1 MNNNPLSGATGNCT
15 WQLAGPADN
24 YTLLVSGT
32 GAMKDY
38 AFDALPPWHPHR
50 DAITTLLVA
59 DGVTSLGDL
68 TCKDCTRLLS
78 VSLPSTLARVGRWA
92 FSGCSSLRA
101 VDLPATLDV
110 IDAFAFCCS
119 GLHSVVIPD
128 SVTHVASYAFWH
140 SALRDL
146 TLGRSNVI
154 ISDAAFSACPYLA
167 VVTNHNPDPS
177 SFFFPFLTPDVTV
190 RERVGSRDRLLRVP
204 AASLAAYRVV
214 GEWRHFGAIEA
225 IPDDDPSPPQ
235 HP

>member
-1 MNNNPLSGATGNCT
+1 MNTSPLSGVTGDCT

-50 DAITTLLVA
+50 DAITALLLS
-59 DGVTSLGDL
+59 DGVTSLGDM
-68 TCKDCTRLLS
+68 TCKDCQCLRDVTLPLS
-78 VSLPSTLARVGRWA
+78 LARVGRWA
-92 FSGCSSLRA
+92 FSGCASLHS
-101 VDLPATLDV
+101 VLLPATLDV

-128 SVTHVASYAFWH
+128 SVTYIAAYAFWH

-146 TLGRSNVI
+146 TLGRTNVI

-167 VVTNHNPDPS
+167 VVTNYNPDPS
-177 SFFFPFLTPDVTV
+177 SFFFHFLTPDVTV

-204 AASLAAYRVV
+204 AGSLAAYRVV
-214 GEWRHFGAIEA
+214 GEWRHFGTIEA
-225 IPDDDPSPPQ
+225 IPDDEPPPPSM
-235 HP
+235 